1 MMFSLK
7 PFNHSIRP
15 HKAVFANT
23 QVNPKTSQ
31 DLQRFSKDHKI
42 PK

>member
-23 QVNPKTSQ
+23 QENPETSQ
-31 DLQRFSKDHKI
+31 NAQRFSKDRKI